1 MEKIKTLSYLKRLKE
16 EENLKTKATC
26 VQIQYL
32 QSGQI
37 ILSQLNNMWCEYEK
51 HQKRCCSHTRKT
63 SRTEKIKCSYPAG
76 ASSYCN
82 HIIAL
87 LFEIADYS
95 L

>member
-37 ILSQLNNMWCEYEK
+37 ILSQLNNMWC
-51 HQKRCCSHTRKT
+51 
-63 SRTEKIKCSYPAG
+63 
-76 ASSYCN
+76 
-82 HIIAL
+82 
-87 LFEIADYS
+87 
-95 L
+95 